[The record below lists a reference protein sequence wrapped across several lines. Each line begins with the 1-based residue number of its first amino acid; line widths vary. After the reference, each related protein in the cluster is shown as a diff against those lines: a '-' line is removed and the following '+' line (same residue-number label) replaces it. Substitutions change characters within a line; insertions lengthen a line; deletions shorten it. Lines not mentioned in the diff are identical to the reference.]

1 MTLPSSSCQLIPFSY
16 LCVKT
21 KTFIR
26 FQCRQYPV
34 FSAPYKFFSMKRF
47 HSAFIQQ
54 SSLQCNPRSSPETI
68 VSALILAV
76 NSCYSVSYCHSIH
89 AHVIK
94 SVDYSDGFI
103 GDRLV
108 SCYTKLGCADNA
120 QQLFDE
126 MPNKDLVSWNNLITG
141 FARKGLV
148 DKCTTAFFRMK
159 FELDMEP
166 NEVTLIAF
174 ISACIDY
181 GAVDVGKYIHGIAL
195 KLGLLLEVKVV
206 NSLINMYGKF
216 GSPDVACQLFEAMP
230 VQNFVSWNLMVSVP
244 SQNGFP
250 EVGIGNFN
258 MMRRTGLRPDDGTMV
273 ALLQACGN
281 LGVGKLA
288 EAVHGLIVNCGL
300 NANVTVATSLLDLY
314 AKLGRLKDS
323 RKAFGELIDPD
334 RVSWTAMLA
343 GYAVHGHGKEA
354 VELFE
359 CMLMKGMEPDH
370 VTFVHLLNACSHS
383 GLVNEGKNY
392 FKIMSQVYGI
402 QPRLDHYSCMVDLL
416 GRSGLLNDAYELI
429 TSMSMEP
436 NSGVWGALF
445 GACRVYGNI
454 ELGKE
459 VAERLFDLEPS
470 DSRNYIMLSNM
481 YSAAGLWKDASKVR
495 ALMKDRGLIRNPKPG
510 CSYIEHE
517 NKIYSFVADDQ
528 SHPESEKIHKKLEEL
543 IQKIRKA
550 GFVSKTEYVLHDVE
564 EEVKEEMISKHSEK
578 LAIAF
583 GILVTHVG
591 MPIII
596 TKNLRICGDCHG
608 TAKFIS
614 LVEKRAIIIRDA
626 KRFHHFADGSC
637 SCGDF
642 W

>member
-1 MTLPSSSCQLIPFSY
+1 MTLRPSSSRQLIIPFSN
-16 LCVKT
+16 LFLKT
-21 KTFIR
+21 KTFFIR
-26 FQCRQYPV
+26 FQYPLI
-34 FSAPYKFFSMKRF
+34 SAPYKFLSVKGF
-47 HSAFIQQ
+47 HTSVFLQQ
-54 SSLQCNPRSSPETI
+54 SSHQSI

-76 NSCYSVSYCHSIH
+76 SSCSSLFYCNSIH
-89 AHVIK
+89 AYVIK
-94 SVDYSDGFI
+94 SINYSDGFI

-108 SCYTKLGCADNA
+108 SCYTKLGCVENA

-126 MPNKDLVSWNNLITG
+126 MPNKDLVSWNNLITV

-159 FELDMEP
+159 FELDMESP
-166 NEVTLIAF
+166 NEVTLIGF

-181 GAVDVGKYIHGIAL
+181 DDVDLGKYIHGIGL
-195 KLGLLLEVKVV
+195 KLGLLFEVKVG

-216 GSPDVACQLFEAMP
+216 GCLDIACQIFEAMP

-244 SQNGFP
+244 SQNRFP
-250 EVGIGNFN
+250 EVGVGNFN
-258 MMRRTGLRPDDGTMV
+258 KMQMNGLRPDDGTMV
-273 ALLQACGN
+273 AVLQACEN

-288 EAVHGLIVNCGL
+288 ETVHGLIVKCGL
-300 NANVTVATSLLDLY
+300 NANVTVLTSILDLY

-323 RKAFGELIDPD
+323 CKVFGELIDPD

-343 GYAVHGHGKEA
+343 GYAVHGYGKEA

-359 CMLMKGMEPDH
+359 CMVRKGMEPDH

-392 FKIMSQVYGI
+392 FKIMSRVYGI

-416 GRSGLLNDAYELI
+416 GRSGHLNDAHELI

-459 VAERLFDLEPS
+459 VAEQLFAMEPL

-495 ALMKDRGLIRNPKPG
+495 ALMKERGLARNPKPG
-510 CSYIEHE
+510 CSFIEHE
-517 NKIYSFVADDQ
+517 NKVYRFVVDDQ

-564 EEVKEEMISKHSEK
+564 EDLKEDMINKHSEK

-583 GILVTHVG
+583 GILVTHDVG

-596 TKNLRICGDCHG
+596 RKNLRICGDCHD

-614 LVEKRAIIIRDA
+614 LLENRTIIIRDA
-626 KRFHHFADGSC
+626 KRFHHFANGSC